1 MNVEAIPQFFRS
13 LSYRQ
18 AIWLAPVAY
27 AVHILE
33 ELHQFPAW
41 VNTNFAQGFTTAQFA
56 KNNLIVMSVLIALSL
71 LVTFHPRRWTALL
84 HFLPLSAG
92 TFHNALFHMATTAY
106 LGIYSPGLLSAMLLY
121 LPVFYYITKR
131 GYREGL
137 LPNGLAIVVFVLA
150 GIAHAGFVYTQLL
163 TSDFRL

>member
-1 MNVEAIPQFFRS
+1 MNVEAIPQFFRG

-33 ELHQFPAW
+33 ESQQFAVW
-41 VNTNFAQGFTTAQFA
+41 VNTNFAQGFTTAQFV
-56 KNNLIVMSVLIALSL
+56 KNNLIMMSALIALSL
-71 LVTFHPRRWTALL
+71 LVTLHPRRWTALL
-84 HFLPLSAG
+84 HFLQISAVM
-92 TFHNALFHMATTAY
+92 FHNALFHMATTAY

-131 GYREGL
+131 GYREGF

-150 GIAHAGFVYTQLL
+150 GIAHAGFVYTQIF
-163 TSDFRL
+163 TPNFRL